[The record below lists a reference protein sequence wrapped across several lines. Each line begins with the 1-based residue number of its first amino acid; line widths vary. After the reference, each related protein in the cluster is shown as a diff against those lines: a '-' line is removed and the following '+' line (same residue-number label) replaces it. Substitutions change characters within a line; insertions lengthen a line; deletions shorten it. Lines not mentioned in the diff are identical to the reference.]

1 MANAMLLV
9 TRRDQLVPIWDSLF
23 ARHAGT
29 ETLVRKSMDEA
40 IALAAQGVVRFCV
53 IDVGS
58 VRLALAPVDAGLA
71 RLARACRVLLIG
83 SEFTVDEEMAA
94 LAAGIAGC
102 CSNAVTP
109 QEMATVFDVVMKGG
123 IRVSKAAL
131 PRMLTRLQEAGAR
144 QAAAQGAAAAGDQFE
159 KRWAQLTSRE
169 REIARQVAG
178 GASNKVIARQL
189 DISDATIKAH
199 LTSVFQKLN
208 VAGRLQLALLIS
220 EREKREG

>member
-1 MANAMLLV
+1 MLLV
-9 TRRDQLVPIWDSLF
+9 TRRDGLFPLWDSLF
-23 ARHAGT
+23 ARHEGT
-29 ETLVRKSMDEA
+29 ETVVRKSLDEA
-40 IALAAQGVVRFCV
+40 IALAAGGMVRFCV
-53 IDVGS
+53 IDAGS
-58 VRLALAPVDAGLA
+58 VPVALAPVDVQLAELA
-71 RLARACRVLLIG
+71 RLCRVLLVG
-83 SEFTVDEEMAA
+83 SEFDVDSEMAA

-144 QAAAQGAAAAGDQFE
+144 QAAAQQGAVAAGDPFE
-159 KRWAQLTSRE
+159 KRWAQLTARE

-178 GASNKVIARQL
+178 GASNKVIARNL

-220 EREKREG
+220 EREKRQG

>member
-1 MANAMLLV
+1 MLLV
-9 TRRDQLVPIWDSLF
+9 TRRDELVPIWDSLF
-23 ARHAGT
+23 ARQKGT
-29 ETLVRKSMDEA
+29 ETLVRKSLDEA
-40 IALAAQGVVRFCV
+40 IALVAEGTVRFCV
-53 IDVGS
+53 IDQGS
-58 VRLALAPVDAGLA
+58 VRLALAPVDAALAGLA
-71 RLARACRVLLIG
+71 HACRVLLIG

-144 QAAAQGAAAAGDQFE
+144 QAAQGAVAAGDQFE
-159 KRWAQLTSRE
+159 KRWAQLTARE

>member
-1 MANAMLLV
+1 MLLV
-9 TRRDQLVPIWDSLF
+9 TRRDGLFPLWDSLF
-23 ARHAGT
+23 ARHEGT
-29 ETLVRKSMDEA
+29 ETVVRKSLDEA
-40 IALAAQGVVRFCV
+40 IALAAGGTVRFCV
-53 IDVGS
+53 IDAGS
-58 VRLALAPVDAGLA
+58 VTVALAPVDMQLAELA
-71 RLARACRVLLIG
+71 RLCRVLLVG
-83 SEFTVDEEMAA
+83 SEFDVDSEMAA

-144 QAAAQGAAAAGDQFE
+144 QAAAQGTAAGDPFE
-159 KRWAQLTSRE
+159 KRWAHLTSRE

-178 GASNKVIARQL
+178 GASNKVIARNL

>member
-1 MANAMLLV
+1 MLLV
-9 TRRDQLVPIWDSLF
+9 TRRDELVPIWDSLF
-23 ARHAGT
+23 ARHSGA
-29 ETLVRKSMDEA
+29 ETLVHNSLDQAM
-40 IALAAQGVVRFCV
+40 ALAAQGAVRFCV

-58 VRLALAPVDAGLA
+58 VQMALAPVDSGLT
-71 RLARACRVLLIG
+71 RLAHECRVLLIG

-144 QAAAQGAAAAGDQFE
+144 QAAAQGAAAGGDQFE

-220 EREKREG
+220 EREKRQG